1 MTALK
6 DLVVHNIKLFARV
19 TKHSDALLEQIDLMF
34 FVFFFSLFLS
44 QYFFYIHCYSIGLYA
59 ICDNQA
65 IMENIHLCSE
75 VYFTIPLQ

>member
-34 FVFFFSLFLS
+34 CFFFFI
-44 QYFFYIHCYSIGLYA
+44 QYFCYIHCYSIGLYA